1 MISRSKLLSW
11 PCLAVPALLAGVI
24 FLGASQADSKSKAP
38 GKPKAD
44 KAAPKKT
51 APTVTEE
58 MKFEEAEALRKAYTL
73 LAAGNHDY
81 DGHRVKAMGAVK
93 DAVRILDD
101 SIMKHGSTKLKAAT
115 TKEKAV
121 IAQVDAVV
129 KKSPALTN
137 RRPHPIPNSR
147 KRRKYWRSSVRPWSR
162 TNSKTFS
169 VTWIKP
175 SRRSRLR

>member
-121 IAQVDAVV
+121 FLEGQPEEDDAPGADRPAPNPEV
-129 KKSPALTN
+129 KKARGPVGPPRQSPAG
-137 RRPHPIPNSR
+137 SQ
-147 KRRKYWRSSVRPWSR
+147 
-162 TNSKTFS
+162 
-169 VTWIKP
+169 
-175 SRRSRLR
+175 

>member
-1 MISRSKLLSW
+1 M
-11 PCLAVPALLAGVI
+11 
-24 FLGASQADSKSKAP
+24 
-38 GKPKAD
+38 
-44 KAAPKKT
+44 
-51 APTVTEE
+51 
-58 MKFEEAEALRKAYTL
+58 RKAYTL

-129 KKSPALTN
+129 KKSPALHEPQAASDTQLAKAAEVLAEL
-137 RRPHPIPNSR
+137 RPTLVKNKQQNVLGHVD
-147 KRRKYWRSSVRPWSR
+147 KA
-162 TNSKTFS
+162 
-169 VTWIKP
+169 IKEIKIALKI
-175 SRRSRLR
+175 R